1 MGKKIILVTGSN
13 KGIGF
18 EVARQLAKL
27 GHQVILTARDEAK
40 GLEAQ
45 KKLKAENLSVNF
57 LELDITNEESIRQ
70 AATKVQTEFRKL
82 DVLINNAAISMRDDH
97 SLLQND
103 TTITEKII
111 NTNALAQLAVTR
123 AFQSLIP
130 NGGRIIM
137 ISSGG
142 GSMSDPVG
150 GWSPAYCVSK
160 SFLGA
165 ITRHLAYELSDRKIS
180 VNAFDPGW
188 VKTDMGGPSAPG
200 SAEQGADTGVWLAT
214 HDKIATGKFFR
225 DRKEIAW

>member
-1 MGKKIILVTGSN
+1 MENKIILVTGSN
-13 KGIGF
+13 KGIGY
-18 EVARQLAKL
+18 EMVRQLAKL

-40 GLEAQ
+40 GSEAQ
-45 KKLKAENLSVNF
+45 KKLKGENLTVHF
-57 LELDITNEESIRQ
+57 LVLDITNEASLQQ
-70 AATKVQTEFRKL
+70 AATKVKSEFGKL
-82 DVLINNAAISMRDDH
+82 DVLINNAAISLRGDH

-103 TTITEKII
+103 SAITEQII

-150 GWSPAYCVSK
+150 GWSPAYCISK

-165 ITRHLAYELSDRKIS
+165 ITRHLAYELSSRKIS
-180 VNAFDPGW
+180 VNALDPGW
-188 VKTDMGGPSAPG
+188 VKTDMGGRSAPG
-200 SAEQGADTGVWLAT
+200 SVEEGADTPVWLAT
-214 HDKIATGKFFR
+214 TDKIATGKFFR
-225 DRKEIAW
+225 NRKEIPW